1 MRILCTGGQGFMGS
15 ALCNQLV
22 KEGHFVVS
30 FDNYSRKSHQ
40 NTINKNI
47 EIYNGDIRN
56 IDDINACIEK
66 YKSFDILWHL
76 AYINGTKTFYSNPE
90 LVLEVGVKGAMN
102 TLDAAIK
109 HNIRNYNLVSS
120 SEVYNEP
127 TMIPTPESEPLIIPD
142 VHNPRF
148 SYSGGKIIS
157 ELLTI
162 HSKLDTVIFRPHNI
176 YGPNMGLEH
185 IIAQIVEKILVPKD
199 PQYNDGKLVVNI
211 QGTGKE
217 TRSFCFIDD
226 AINEMILA
234 SQYEISEPNPI
245 YNIGVEDET
254 TIEKIVNMIANILG
268 VEIVI
273 KQSESPVGSPSRR
286 CPSMKKLTDMGYI
299 QSVSL
304 RDGLEKT
311 VGWYKQ
317 HFTK

>member
-1 MRILCTGGQGFMGS
+1 MRYLVTGGLGFIGS
-15 ALCNQLV
+15 ALCNRLAALGHYVVAFDNFSRASHV
-22 KEGHFVVS
+22 KEKLHPAVETF
-30 FDNYSRKSHQ
+30 
-40 NTINKNI
+40 
-47 EIYNGDIRN
+47 NGDVRN
-56 IDDINACIEK
+56 KDDLQKAVGNDK
-66 YKSFDILWHL
+66 FDTFFHL
-76 AYINGTKTFYSNPE
+76 AFINGTERFYTEPE
-90 LVLEVGVKGAMN
+90 LVLEVAVKGLIN
-102 TLDAAIK
+102 SIDVAIEN
-109 HNIRNYNLVSS
+109 NITKYLLVST

-127 TMIPTPESEPLIIPD
+127 TIIPTPETAPLIIPD

-157 ELLTI
+157 ELLAI
-162 HSKLDTVIFRPHNI
+162 HSKLDAVIFRPHNI

-185 IIAQIVEKILVPKD
+185 IIAQMVEKILVPKN

-226 AINEMILA
+226 AVNEMILA
-234 SQYEISEPNPI
+234 SQYETSEPNPI

-286 CPSMKKLTDMGYI
+286 CPSMKKLTDMGYR